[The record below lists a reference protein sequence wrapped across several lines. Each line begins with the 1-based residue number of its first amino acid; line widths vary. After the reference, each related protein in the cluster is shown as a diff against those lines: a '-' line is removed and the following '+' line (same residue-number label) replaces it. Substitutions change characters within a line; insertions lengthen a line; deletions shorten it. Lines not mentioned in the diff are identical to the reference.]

1 MLERV
6 SVSIESTVILR
17 LEVADSVRRYFFF
30 ILSPL
35 SIQVHVIP
43 CIE

>member
-1 MLERV
+1 V

-30 ILSPL
+30 ILRPL
-35 SIQVHVIP
+35 SMQVYVIL